1 MQAHASSRSPAATLW
16 FLVATAFLGAM
27 GIGLVGPVVPFLA
40 ERFAPGGDLAFIVS
54 SLSLSYAAAA
64 FLAAPVLGA
73 LSDRYGRRPIL
84 IVSVLGSALGYL
96 LFGIAGATWML
107 VCGRLIDGLTAG
119 NFSAV
124 FAAISDSTAPAERG
138 RSFGLVG
145 AGVGAGFILGP
156 AIGGLLSRFGLS
168 APLYFAAGLA
178 LTNAL
183 FGFFFMPETRP
194 ADMPRAPWRLTR
206 LNPFAQLRSLLAVDA
221 IRPLLYVS
229 MLFATPFAMMTTL
242 LALLTKDALGWSASQ
257 VSVLFVLVGLG
268 DIAVQGFLLGKLLR
282 VLGERRAALGG
293 VALAVLGMAGMAAT
307 ALFRLPALIYVATV
321 AFAVGEGVFNA
332 CLSSLLSQSA
342 GREDQGKV
350 HGGSQGLQSLT
361 QVVGPALGG
370 GLYARFAPSAPFLF
384 GLALLVA
391 AALLLGRSLQRAPAL
406 ISID

>member
-1 MQAHASSRSPAATLW
+1 
-16 FLVATAFLGAM
+16 M

-40 ERFAPGGDLAFIVS
+40 ERFARDSRNLAFIVS
-54 SLSLSYAAAA
+54 VLSLSYSAAA

-73 LSDRYGRRPIL
+73 LSDKYGRRPIL
-84 IVSVLGSALGYL
+84 IVSVLGSAAGYVM
-96 LFGIAGATWML
+96 FGLAGATWML

-124 FAAISDSTAPAERG
+124 FAAVSDSTAPEERG
-138 RSFGLVG
+138 RSFGVVG

-156 AIGGLLSRFGLS
+156 AIGGLLSRYGLS

-178 LTNAL
+178 IANAL

-194 ADMPRAPWRLTR
+194 HELTDAPLRGAR
-206 LNPFAQLRSLLAVDA
+206 LNPFLQLRSLFAIES

-229 MLFATPFAMMTTL
+229 VLFAAPFAMMTTL
-242 LALLTKDALGWSASQ
+242 IALLTKDALGWSASQ
-257 VSVLFVLVGLG
+257 VSVLFVLIGLG
-268 DIAVQGFLLGKLLR
+268 DITVQGFLLGKILR
-282 VLGERRAALGG
+282 AFGERGAALGG
-293 VALAVLGMAGMAAT
+293 VVLAVLGMLGMAGT
-307 ALFRLPALIYVATV
+307 ALLHVPTLIFFSTV

-332 CLSSLLSQSA
+332 CLSSLLSQAA

-370 GLYARFAPSAPFLF
+370 GLYARVAPPAPFVF
-384 GLALLVA
+384 GAGLLVA
-391 AALLLGRSLQRAPAL
+391 AAWLLGRSLAVTVN
-406 ISID
+406 STSDE